1 MENCLTLEE
10 LKKKIMDAQP
20 VAIIDVRSREEF
32 DALHI
37 PAAMNISLDQL
48 EKLIPFLNCNK
59 LYVTVC
65 GKGGGR
71 SMEGA
76 ELLAAAGLNSSWLCG
91 GTFGWFE

>member
-1 MENCLTLEE
+1 MENSITIKE
-10 LKKKIMDAQP
+10 LKTKVSNGQP
-20 VAIIDVRSREEF
+20 VAIIDVRNREEY
-32 DALHI
+32 DAKHI
-37 PAAMNISLDQL
+37 DSAINIPLDQL

-71 SMEGA
+71 STQGA
-76 ELLAAAGLNSSWLCG
+76 ELLSKAGLNASWLSG